1 MDAFETFVPP
11 AEKPEHLGREDLGLG
26 RMGDVAGR
34 EQRISSFGDQIERLS
49 RLERV
54 RRPRESKE

>member
-26 RMGDVAGR
+26 RLSDVAGR
-34 EQRISSFGDQIERLS
+34 EQGISSFDQIERLS
-49 RLERV
+49 RLERCAA
-54 RRPRESKE
+54 RANRE